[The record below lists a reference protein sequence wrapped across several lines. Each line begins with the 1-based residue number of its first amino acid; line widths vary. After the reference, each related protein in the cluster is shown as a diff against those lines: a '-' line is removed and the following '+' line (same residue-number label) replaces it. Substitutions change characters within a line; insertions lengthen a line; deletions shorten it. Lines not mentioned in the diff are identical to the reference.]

1 MRIVFMGTPEFS
13 VPALEALAASQ
24 HDIIAVYT
32 KTPRKRGRGQ
42 KVHLSP
48 VHQLAEKYEWP
59 TFTPINFK
67 NLTDIAVFDG
77 HKADVAVVAAYGL
90 LLPQALLS
98 LPIFGCLNIH
108 ASLLPRWRGAAPISR
123 AIMAGDSRTGV
134 CIMDMD
140 EGLDTGPVRY
150 CSALDIRINETSAQL
165 HDRLAVLGA
174 EAIVKVLADLSSYPI
189 VKQDTIGA
197 CYAKKI
203 DKLESRIDWSKPNSE
218 VDRQIR
224 GLSPFPGAWCMVGE
238 RRLKALSS
246 SLGNGFGYPGEVL
259 GGTEIACG
267 TGSVTLLK
275 VQLSGKASQS
285 SAEFLLGNSLPNRLD

>member
-67 NLTDIAVFDG
+67 NLTDIAVFES

-259 GGTEIACG
+259 RGTEIACG

-275 VQLSGKASQS
+275 VQLSGKTSQS
-285 SAEFLLGNSLPNRLD
+285 SAEFLLGNSLPNWLD

>member
-1 MRIVFMGTPEFS
+1 
-13 VPALEALAASQ
+13 
-24 HDIIAVYT
+24 
-32 KTPRKRGRGQ
+32 GQ

-67 NLTDIAVFDG
+67 NLTDIEVFES

-267 TGSVTLLK
+267 TGSVTLLE
-275 VQLSGKASQS
+275 VQLSGKTSQS